1 MIICDTREKKNTHIL
16 AYFDRHNIA
25 YKTQKLDVG
34 DYTTQGKNVAVERK
48 QNLSELSRNLMN
60 RKDHSRFYKEIRRA
74 KEAGVK
80 LIVLV
85 EHGSKIKSIQDV
97 FMWQDKYSGVSGRQ
111 LMDAIYKAHISY
123 GVEFL
128 FCSKKSTGKRIVE
141 ILENA

>member
-16 AYFDRHNIA
+16 AYFDRHNIS
-25 YKTQKLDVG
+25 YKAQKLDVG
-34 DYTTQGKNVAVERK
+34 DYTLQGKNVAVERK